1 MGIGITLG
9 GGGGAGGTSVVT
21 KVPDAATRLLLSPL
35 DGDIVIQLDT
45 DELYEWDATLA
56 VWLKIG
62 GAGTLSTY
70 AGYSQI
76 NGEMISVPGVGFT
89 ETATQSYGMIIAKA
103 ILPGTTDMQGVNVNT
118 PVDGTTA
125 ATNYSAF
132 GVNSQMGTT
141 TATVINQIEPFR
153 MSGQYFSNVT
163 SNGATTFGDNSQ
175 IIGAAITDFVS
186 FNTNPV
192 INTVTMNQVNSL
204 RSNMSIGATS
214 ATHLNGF
221 SGIGSFDQFGAFAD
235 LDGYTGLNFTPSF
248 LAGSIVD
255 GYTGYNHN
263 PQIDSIGVGG
273 YRGIILSANIGQG
286 AAATI
291 NNHIDLQINPTY
303 KTGSSL
309 VSYNGIVVGANF
321 ELGAT
326 VTGGVQ
332 NMYANT
338 VIDGQSI
345 GFFGNIT
352 TNNSFGSTVA
362 TSITNYQEANFN
374 ANFNANTTI
383 GDYSGLIIRPNVSP
397 GSSITNSVNMI
408 SLGINATMPVGGS
421 AVGINV
427 DMSNFQTTTA
437 NQKYTFQGN
446 GGALQS
452 NSPFDTSVLTP
463 SIGFGNNS
471 LGGSFT
477 IAAGFPVAGVFGFGN
492 NLGITIDA
500 QDDMSGDLFLGA
512 SSIGFSVNG
521 FVNQVQV
528 AATKTIDTLNYM
540 FAGGSFP
547 AGSTGGTITNL
558 AMFRAIG
565 LVNGGG
571 TLNIINEIQFHG
583 DAAVD
588 GGAPTNLWGL
598 RIDSTNAEN
607 YMAKSLAI
615 GTATMKV
622 AALTTGIEIFG
633 KDLRI
638 DNGRSL
644 PTYQTTDA
652 VAAYGTYSQSL
663 SQYNT
668 TGVYSL
674 SAGVYGESKT
684 GVAATI
690 NASVPA
696 VGGLFQTWRQNGAA
710 DDGQL
715 GLLVGMF
722 GGAFQTSTGAAA
734 LTDLMS
740 GMAVQNQATSGNVTD
755 MYDYYASPGV
765 LTGATV
771 TNRYGI
777 YIPADDV
784 GVKVNY
790 LADRLV
796 IGSTYALPST
806 TFLLNGDQA
815 YTDTDDAT
823 AGVITALDTDK
834 KASIRLTAATDLQG
848 ITNAFSGKIVLIK
861 NRTGTD
867 VVIANQNAGA
877 AAAERIITG
886 TGNDFKLKDGQG
898 ISVQYDS
905 TTSRWHVISGAASS
919 GVELQGT
926 RAAGVS
932 ISAATQ
938 IVPVAGAENVVF
950 IVGNAGPVIST
961 ASPPVDTT
969 SMVIGQKLKIIG
981 TDDDNTVTYDSSVNF
996 VLNGSYTLAKDYVLE
1011 LMFLGSDGVD
1021 DAWVEVGRSH

>member
-9 GGGGAGGTSVVT
+9 GGGGSGGISVVT

-62 GAGTLSTY
+62 GVGTLSTY

-89 ETATQSYGMIIAKA
+89 ETATQSYGMSINKTVLAT
-103 ILPGTTDMQGVNVNT
+103 TTDIQGVNVNT
-118 PVDGTTA
+118 QVDGPTA
-125 ATNYSAF
+125 ATDYSAF
-132 GVNSQMGTT
+132 GINSQFGPA
-141 TATVINQIEPFR
+141 TATTVNQIHPFV
-153 MSGQYFSNVT
+153 SNNQYFSNLT
-163 SNGATTFGDNSQ
+163 ANGLNTFGDSSG
-175 IIGAAITDFVS
+175 ISGAAIADVTS
-186 FNTNPV
+186 YNTNMQV
-192 INTVTMNQVNSL
+192 NTTTMNTIIPFRSQVNVGSV
-204 RSNMSIGATS
+204 S
-214 ATHLNGF
+214 ATHVNGF
-221 SGIGSFDQFGAFAD
+221 SSLGIFDTMSSLAD
-235 LDGYTGLNFTPSF
+235 LDGYTGLNVSPNFQT
-248 LAGSIVD
+248 GSVVD
-255 GYTGYNHN
+255 GYTGIYHN
-263 PQIDSIGVGG
+263 PQIDSIGLNG
-273 YRGIILSANIGQG
+273 YRGMIMGANIGQN
-286 AAATI
+286 AAATV
-291 NNHIDLQINPTY
+291 NNHIDIQIVPTY
-303 KTGSSL
+303 RNGSTLGSYSGIN
-309 VSYNGIVVGANF
+309 VSPSF
-321 ELGAT
+321 EAGAT
-326 VTGGVQ
+326 VTNGVQ
-332 NMYANT
+332 NIYGNA
-338 VIDGQSI
+338 VLDGQTITNFS
-345 GFFGNIT
+345 NIAF
-352 TNNSFGSTVA
+352 NNSFGSTLP
-362 TSITNYQEANFN
+362 TSIGNYQDANFN
-374 ANFNANTTI
+374 PNFNANTTI
-383 GDYSGLIIRPNVSP
+383 NNYSGVIIRPNTSV
-397 GSSITNSVNMI
+397 GSSVTNDVNMLDI
-408 SLGINATMPVGGS
+408 GINSTLPVGN
-421 AVGINV
+421 AARGINV
-427 DMSNFQTTTA
+427 DMTNFQTGLTQ
-437 NQKYTFQGN
+437 QKSTFNGQG
-446 GGALQS
+446 GSLG
-452 NSPFDTSVLTP
+452 NSSPIDTSLYTP
-463 SIGFGNNS
+463 GIAFGNNS
-471 LGGSFT
+471 LGGNLT
-477 IAAGFPVAGVFGFGN
+477 IASGFPISGVFGFGN
-492 NLGITIDA
+492 NLGISIDA
-500 QDDMSGDLFLGA
+500 QDDMAADLFLGS
-512 SSIGFSVNG
+512 SSIGYSING
-521 FVNQVQV
+521 FVNQVSI
-528 AATKTIDTLNYM
+528 ATGKTFDTLNYM

-547 AGSTGGTITNL
+547 ASSTGGTVTNL
-558 AMFRAIG
+558 AMFRAAG

-571 TLNIINEIQFHG
+571 ALNIVNEIQFHG

-588 GGAPTNLWGL
+588 GGTPTNLWGL

-607 YMAKSLAI
+607 FMAKSLAI
-615 GTATMKV
+615 GTASKKV
-622 AALTTGIEIFG
+622 AAGTTGIEIFG

-652 VAAYGTYSQSL
+652 IAAYGTYSQSL

-674 SAGVYGESKT
+674 SAGIYGESKT

-696 VGGLFQTWRQNGAA
+696 VGGLFQSWRQNGAA

-715 GLLVGMF
+715 GFLVGMF

-740 GMAVQNQATSGNVTD
+740 GMAVQNQATSGTVTD
-755 MYDYYASPGV
+755 MYDYYAFPGV

-777 YIPADDV
+777 YIPPDDV

-796 IGSTYALPST
+796 LGSTYALPST

-815 YTDTDDAT
+815 YTDTNDAT

-848 ITNAFSGKIVLIK
+848 ITNAVSGKIVLIK

-877 AAAERIITG
+877 IAAERIITG

-898 ISVQYDS
+898 ITVQYDS
-905 TTSRWHVISGAASS
+905 TTSRWHVISGAATS

-938 IVPVAGAENVVF
+938 IVPVPGAENVVF
-950 IVGNAGPVIST
+950 IVGNGGPVIST

-969 SMVIGQKLKIIG
+969 SMVVGQKLKIIG

-1011 LMFLGSDGVD
+1011 LMFLGSDGVN